1 MTLRTIRIGLWAAVV
16 ALALIATAAYFL
28 VKVPGPGQAG
38 TFGAGTYSL
47 VDGNGG
53 PVTEASFKGAPSM
66 LFFGYTHCPDVC
78 PTTLSDMAAWFAQ
91 LGDEGKALKGYFV
104 TVDPERDT
112 PEVIKDYVAS
122 VTDRVTGVTGTPEE
136 IAKILSAWRVYS
148 KKVPGQDGDYTM
160 DHTASVFLLNSKGE
174 FEGTIAY
181 QEASSVAIE
190 KLKKLLAK
198 A

>member
-28 VKVPGPGQAG
+28 VKVPGTGQAG
-38 TFGAGTYSL
+38 TFGTGTYSL
-47 VDGNGG
+47 VDGNGA
-53 PVTEASFKGAPSM
+53 PVTEATFKGAPSM

-78 PTTLSDMAAWFAQ
+78 PTTLSDMAAWYAQ
-91 LGDEGKALKGYFV
+91 LGDEGKPLKAYFV

-112 PEVIKDYVAS
+112 PAVIKDYVSA
-122 VTDRVTGVTGTPEE
+122 VTDRVPAVTGTPEE

-160 DHTASVFLLNSKGE
+160 DHTASVFLLNPDGE

-181 QEASSVAIE
+181 QEASSVALE
-190 KLKKLLAK
+190 KLRKLLSK